1 MQEQIDSLTNRQN
14 EIEEEIENT
23 KTLLKIQRKELNLIK
38 KAKKV
43 LNTYQENQES
53 EINDTSNFPQ
63 QSPLEPIS
71 V

>member
-1 MQEQIDSLTNRQN
+1 MQEQINSLTNRQN

-23 KTLLKIQRKELNLIK
+23 KTLLKIQRRELNLIK

-63 QSPLEPIS
+63 
-71 V
+71 